1 MEYHIYR
8 TKTATR
14 FRLVTATDGKPL
26 ALVEA
31 APSLGKQGQPQKG
44 EKRYDWENS
53 KLSLSLS
60 PEELFALAAKCE
72 EIRFFKNAEPLSL
85 YHDPQKAN
93 REGNP
98 KELILAPYSTADQK
112 VKMKFMAYLTLR
124 EKNGQKTGAQHSTIL
139 TRTDLYIIQRLTTH
153 MAMFIKEWLNP
164 QMPQRKI
171 TKDQQAETDEFTQ
184 PESMEPEIEES
195 DIPF

>member
-1 MEYHIYR
+1 MEYSIYR
-8 TKTATR
+8 TKTAAR
-14 FRLVTATDGKPL
+14 LRLVTAADGKPL

-44 EKRYDWENS
+44 ERRYDWENS

-60 PEELFALAAKCE
+60 AEELFAIAAKCE
-72 EIRFFKNAEPLSL
+72 EIRFFKNAEPLTL

-98 KELILAPYSTADQK
+98 KELILASYSTSDQK
-112 VKMKFMAYLTLR
+112 AKMKFMAYLTLR
-124 EKNGQKTGAQHSTIL
+124 ERNGQKTGAQHTTIL
-139 TRTDLYIIQRLTTH
+139 TRTDLYILQMLTTH
-153 MAMFIKEWLNP
+153 MAMFIREWLNP
-164 QMPQRKI
+164 QMPQKK
-171 TKDQQAETDEFTQ
+171 TTQQPETDDIAQ
-184 PESMEPEIEES
+184 PENIETEIQED

>member
-1 MEYHIYR
+1 MEYSIYR
-8 TKTATR
+8 TKTAAR
-14 FRLVTATDGKPL
+14 LRLVTAADGKPL

-44 EKRYDWENS
+44 ERRYDWENS

-60 PEELFALAAKCE
+60 AEELFAIAAKCE
-72 EIRFFKNAEPLSL
+72 EIRFFKNAEPLTL

-98 KELILAPYSTADQK
+98 KELILASYSTSDQK
-112 VKMKFMAYLTLR
+112 AKMKFMAYLTLR
-124 EKNGQKTGAQHSTIL
+124 ERNGQKTGAQHTTIL
-139 TRTDLYIIQRLTTH
+139 TRTDLYILQMLTTH
-153 MAMFIKEWLNP
+153 MAMFIREWLNP
-164 QMPQRKI
+164 QMPQKK
-171 TKDQQAETDEFTQ
+171 TAQQPETDDIAQ
-184 PESMEPEIEES
+184 PENIETEIEED